1 MVAKKESRQGK
12 IREDKTRVNLTME
25 KTLKAQL
32 EQLAEEDS
40 RSLNSLVIHLLKKAI
55 SEMDK

>member
-1 MVAKKESRQGK
+1 MIAKKESRQGK